1 MAVLVEEERWTVVAE
16 TARFISF
23 AIWAE
28 GTSVVRSSWVFDFFM
43 LGRAGFFFSLA
54 LGGVRAMGMGRLG
67 VVL

>member
-1 MAVLVEEERWTVVAE
+1 MVAE

-28 GTSVVRSSWVFDFFM
+28 GRSVVRSSWVFDFFV
-43 LGRAGFFFSLA
+43 LGRAGFFFSLG
-54 LGGVRAMGMGRLG
+54 LGGVRVMGMGRLG